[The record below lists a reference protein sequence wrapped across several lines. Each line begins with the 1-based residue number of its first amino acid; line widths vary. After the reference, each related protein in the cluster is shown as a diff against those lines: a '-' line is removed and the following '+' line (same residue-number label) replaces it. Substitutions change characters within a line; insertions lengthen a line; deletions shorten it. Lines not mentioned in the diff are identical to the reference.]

1 MQEIKTIIQLR
12 NDTADNWATKAGQAT
27 PLMPGE
33 VAVEIV
39 DGKAKLKIGTDEKST
54 FGNSEYFGS
63 EPTQVYRN
71 SGYAAHDAVET
82 DEQIIAALVG
92 DNELHNGDCAIVKRA
107 IDENNRSFS
116 YTSYVYDDGKWIAMD
131 GNYSA
136 SNVYLKDKIV
146 LAGDYGKDSRN
157 DKITSIGNYR
167 IGDTINAGTSLQEM
181 FTTMLSQRLQPGNP
195 TNPSTGITLYM
206 DGSTKKTAAG
216 AVEVGTTVNPY
227 YVTSFNKGSY
237 TYGPS
242 DTGVTANSYSITS
255 TGRKTVSGA
264 TNDTTEDSATAT
276 SGSFNS
282 FIVDDDTSYK
292 LNVSVSHSGGVDAL
306 DNLGSV
312 SDPVKKIAAGTKTN
326 TSGTVTGFRS
336 VFYGYKTAETALDV
350 NNLTSEQIRKLGSP
364 ITTTKPSTMTT
375 NKMKQMFFA
384 LPANTVSQVVVKDA
398 TNGAPQTVS
407 KTTVSVE
414 GANGFTA
421 IPYDVFYVDNAA
433 AAGGELTFNITY

>member
-12 NDTADNWATKAGQAT
+12 NDTAENWATTAGQAT
-27 PLMPGE
+27 PLKPGE

-71 SGYAAHDAVET
+71 RGHAAHDAVET

-92 DNELHNGDCAIVKRA
+92 DNELHNGDYAIVKRA
-107 IDENNRSFS
+107 IDENNKSFS

-136 SNVYLKDKIV
+136 ANVFLNDDIT
-146 LAGDYGKDSRN
+146 LAGNYS
-157 DKITSIGNYR
+157 SIGNYTK
-167 IGDTINAGTSLQEM
+167 GQTVAAGTSLQNM
-181 FTTMLSQRLQPGNP
+181 LLNMLSKRIQPGNP

-206 DGSTKKTAAG
+206 DGSTKKTAAS

-227 YVTSFNKGSY
+227 YTTSFNKGSY

-292 LNVSVSHSGGVDAL
+292 LNISVSHSGGVDAL

-364 ITTTKPSTMTT
+364 ITTAKPSTMTT

-407 KTTVSVE
+407 KTTVNVE